1 MTRNFF
7 YSLVFALGSIFL
19 TLAQEQDQDSLT
31 IQSTMTSTNDAFKL
45 DLYDPL
51 APARSAFYSAILP
64 GLGQAYNG
72 SYWKIP
78 LVYAGIGTSLYLVI
92 QNDTEYN
99 RYRDAYKR
107 RLAGFTD
114 DEFQDILENDGLI
127 NAQKQFRQNKEFAI
141 LATVAFYLLNI
152 VDANV
157 DAHLRQFDVSKDLS
171 LRPNFEPN
179 YLSGNIDYGLT
190 LNFKLN

>member
-7 YSLVFALGSIFL
+7 YSLVFTLLSTL
-19 TLAQEQDQDSLT
+19 STLAQEQDSLS
-31 IQSTMTSTNDAFKL
+31 IQSTMTSTKDAFKL

-51 APARSAFYSAILP
+51 APARSAFYSAVLP

-92 QNDTEYN
+92 QNDEQYN
-99 RYRDAYKR
+99 RYRDAFKR
-107 RLAGFTD
+107 RLAGFED
-114 DEFQDILENDGLI
+114 DEFQNILDNNGLI

-141 LATVAFYLLNI
+141 LATVGFYLLNI
-152 VDANV
+152 IDANV
-157 DAHLRQFDVSKDLS
+157 DAHLKQFDVSDDLS
-171 LRPNFEPN
+171 IRPNFEPN

>member
-31 IQSTMTSTNDAFKL
+31 IQSTMTSTKDAFKL

-92 QNDTEYN
+92 QNDSEYN

>member
-1 MTRNFF
+1 MNRNF
-7 YSLVFALGSIFL
+7 LFALVCFIGVYCISYG
-19 TLAQEQDQDSLT
+19 QEQDSLGLK
-31 IQSTMTSTNDAFKL
+31 STMTSTKEAFKL

-78 LVYAGIGTSLYLVI
+78 LVYAGIGTSFYLVL
-92 QNDTEYN
+92 QNDKQYN

-107 RLAGFTD
+107 RLAGFQD
-114 DEFQDILENDGLI
+114 DEFQGILESESLI

-157 DAHLRQFDVSKDLS
+157 DAHLKQFDVSKDLS
-171 LRPNFEPN
+171 LKPNFEPN

-190 LNFKLN
+190 LNFKFN

>member
-1 MTRNFF
+1 
-7 YSLVFALGSIFL
+7 
-19 TLAQEQDQDSLT
+19 
-31 IQSTMTSTNDAFKL
+31 MTSTKNAFKL

-51 APARSAFYSAILP
+51 APARSAFYSAVLP

-107 RLAGFTD
+107 RLAGFED
-114 DEFQDILENDGLI
+114 DEFQDILYTEGLI

-152 VDANV
+152 IDANV
-157 DAHLRQFDVSKDLS
+157 DAHLKQFDVSRDLS
-171 LRPNFEPN
+171 IKPNFEPN
-179 YLSGNIDYGLT
+179 LLSGNIDYGLT

>member
-1 MTRNFF
+1 MTRNFL
-7 YSLVFALGSIFL
+7 YSLVFILGGCLFIFG
-19 TLAQEQDQDSLT
+19 QVQDSLE
-31 IQSTMTSTNDAFKL
+31 IKSVMTSTEDAFKL

-114 DEFQDILENDGLI
+114 DEFQNILENEGLI

-141 LATVAFYLLNI
+141 LATVAFYLFNI

-171 LRPNFEPN
+171 LKPNFEPN

-190 LNFKLN
+190 LNFKFN

>member
-1 MTRNFF
+1 MIRKFF
-7 YSLVFALGSIFL
+7 FTSIFIL
-19 TLAQEQDQDSLT
+19 GWCSFSQAQDSLT
-31 IQSTMTSTNDAFKL
+31 IESTMTSTKNAFKL

-78 LVYAGIGTSLYLVI
+78 LVYAGIGTSLYLVL
-92 QNDTEYN
+92 QNDTEYQ
-99 RYRDAYKR
+99 RYRNAYKR
-107 RLAGFTD
+107 RLAGFQD
-114 DEFQDILENDGLI
+114 DEFQNILENEGLI

-157 DAHLRQFDVSKDLS
+157 DAHLKQFDVSKDLT

-179 YLSGNIDYGLT
+179 FMSGNIDYGLT

>member
-1 MTRNFF
+1 MIRKFF
-7 YSLVFALGSIFL
+7 FTSIFIL
-19 TLAQEQDQDSLT
+19 GWCSFSQAQDSLT
-31 IQSTMTSTNDAFKL
+31 IESTMTSTKNAFNL

-78 LVYAGIGTSLYLVI
+78 LVYAGIGTSLYLVL
-92 QNDTEYN
+92 QNDTEYQ
-99 RYRDAYKR
+99 RYRNAYKR
-107 RLAGFTD
+107 RLAGFQD
-114 DEFQDILENDGLI
+114 DEFQNILENEGLI

-157 DAHLRQFDVSKDLS
+157 DAHLKQFDVSKDLT

-179 YLSGNIDYGLT
+179 FMSGNIDYGLT

>member
-1 MTRNFF
+1 MVRKFF
-7 YSLVFALGSIFL
+7 FTSIFIL
-19 TLAQEQDQDSLT
+19 GWCSCSFGQEQDSLT
-31 IQSTMTSTNDAFKL
+31 VETKMTSTKNAFKL

-78 LVYAGIGTSLYLVI
+78 LVYAGIGTSLYLVL
-92 QNDTEYN
+92 QNDTEYQ
-99 RYRDAYKR
+99 RYRNAYKR
-107 RLAGFTD
+107 RLAGFQD
-114 DEFQDILENDGLI
+114 DEFQNILENDGLI
-127 NAQKQFRQNKEFAI
+127 SAQKQFRQNKEFAI
-141 LATVAFYLLNI
+141 LATVAFYLFNI

-157 DAHLRQFDVSKDLS
+157 DAHLKQFDVSKDLT
-171 LRPNFEPN
+171 LKPNFEPN
-179 YLSGNIDYGLT
+179 FISGNINYGLT

>member
-1 MTRNFF
+1 MTRNLF
-7 YSLVFALGSIFL
+7 YSLVFSIGGLFFSFG
-19 TLAQEQDQDSLT
+19 QEQDTLS
-31 IQSTMTSTNDAFKL
+31 IKGKMTSTKDAFKL

-51 APARSAFYSAILP
+51 APARSAFYSAVLP

-92 QNDTEYN
+92 ENDKQYN

-107 RLAGFTD
+107 RLAGFQD
-114 DEFQDILENDGLI
+114 DEFQDVLENESLI

-171 LRPNFEPN
+171 LQPNFEPN

-190 LNFKLN
+190 LNFKFN

>member
-7 YSLVFALGSIFL
+7 YSLVF
-19 TLAQEQDQDSLT
+19 TLVCILSTIAQEQDSLN
-31 IQSTMTSTNDAFKL
+31 IQSTMTSTEDAFKL

-51 APARSAFYSAILP
+51 APARSAFYSAVLP

-92 QNDTEYN
+92 QNDTQYN
-99 RYRDAYKR
+99 RYRDAFKR
-107 RLAGFTD
+107 RLAGFED
-114 DEFQDILENDGLI
+114 DEFQDILDNEGLI

-157 DAHLRQFDVSKDLS
+157 DAHLKQFDVSDDLS
-171 LRPNFEPN
+171 LQPNFEPN
-179 YLSGNIDYGLT
+179 YLSGKVDYGLT

>member
-1 MTRNFF
+1 VIRKFIF
-7 YSLVFALGSIFL
+7 ISIFIL
-19 TLAQEQDQDSLT
+19 GWCSCSFSQEQDSLT
-31 IQSTMTSTNDAFKL
+31 VETTMTSTKDAFKL

-78 LVYAGIGTSLYLVI
+78 LVYAGIGTSLYLVL
-92 QNDTEYN
+92 QNDTEYQ
-99 RYRDAYKR
+99 RYRNAYKR
-107 RLAGFTD
+107 RLAGFQD
-114 DEFQDILENDGLI
+114 DEFQNILENDGLI

-141 LATVAFYLLNI
+141 LATVVFYLLNI

-157 DAHLRQFDVSKDLS
+157 DAHLKQFDVSKDLT
-171 LRPNFEPN
+171 LKPNFEPN
-179 YLSGNIDYGLT
+179 FMSGNIDYGLT

>member
-1 MTRNFF
+1 MIRKFF
-7 YSLVFALGSIFL
+7 FTSIFFL
-19 TLAQEQDQDSLT
+19 GWCSCSFSQEQDSLT
-31 IQSTMTSTNDAFKL
+31 VETTMTSTKNAFKL

-78 LVYAGIGTSLYLVI
+78 LVYAGIGTSLYLVL
-92 QNDTEYN
+92 QNDTEYQ

-107 RLAGFTD
+107 RLAGFQD
-114 DEFQDILENDGLI
+114 DEFQNILENDGLI

-141 LATVAFYLLNI
+141 LATVAFYLFNI

-157 DAHLRQFDVSKDLS
+157 DAHLKQFDVSKDLT

-179 YLSGNIDYGLT
+179 FMSGNIDYGLT

>member
-1 MTRNFF
+1 VIRKFF
-7 YSLVFALGSIFL
+7 FTSIFIL
-19 TLAQEQDQDSLT
+19 GWCSFSQAQDSLT
-31 IQSTMTSTNDAFKL
+31 IESTMTSTKNAFKL

-78 LVYAGIGTSLYLVI
+78 LVYAGIGTSLYLVL
-92 QNDTEYN
+92 QNDTEYQ
-99 RYRDAYKR
+99 RYRNAYKR
-107 RLAGFTD
+107 RLAGFQD
-114 DEFQDILENDGLI
+114 DEFQNILENEGLI

-157 DAHLRQFDVSKDLS
+157 DAHLKQFDVSKDLT

-179 YLSGNIDYGLT
+179 FMSGNIDYGLT

>member
-1 MTRNFF
+1 MTRNFL
-7 YSLVFALGSIFL
+7 YSLVLIFGGLLVVLG
-19 TLAQEQDQDSLT
+19 QEQDSLS
-31 IQSTMTSTNDAFKL
+31 IKSSMVSTKEAFKL

-51 APARSAFYSAILP
+51 APARSAFYSAVLP

-78 LVYAGIGTSLYLVI
+78 LVYAGIGTSMYLVI
-92 QNDTEYN
+92 FNDKQYD
-99 RYRDAYKR
+99 RYREAYKR
-107 RLAGFTD
+107 RLAGFDD
-114 DEFQDILENDGLI
+114 DEFQGILENDGLI

-157 DAHLRQFDVSKDLS
+157 DAHLRQFDVSRNLS

-179 YLSGNIDYGLT
+179 YLSGNVDYGLT

>member
-1 MTRNFF
+1 M
-7 YSLVFALGSIFL
+7 FAGLGLASGQEL
-19 TLAQEQDQDSLT
+19 DTLNIKSSM
-31 IQSTMTSTNDAFKL
+31 ISTEDAFKL

-78 LVYAGIGTSLYLVI
+78 LVYAGIGTSMYLVI
-92 QNDTEYN
+92 FNDNQYD
-99 RYRDAYKR
+99 RYRDAFKR
-107 RLAGFTD
+107 RLAGFDD
-114 DEFQDILENDGLI
+114 DEFQGILENDGLI

-157 DAHLRQFDVSKDLS
+157 DAHLRQFDVSRDLS
-171 LRPNFEPN
+171 LSPNFEPN
-179 YLSGNIDYGLT
+179 FLSGNIDYGLT
-190 LNFKLN
+190 LNFKFN

>member
-7 YSLVFALGSIFL
+7 YSLVFTLLSTL
-19 TLAQEQDQDSLT
+19 STLAQEQDSLN
-31 IQSTMTSTNDAFKL
+31 IQSTMTSTKDAFKL

-51 APARSAFYSAILP
+51 APARSAFYSAVLP

-92 QNDTEYN
+92 QNDEQYN
-99 RYRDAYKR
+99 RYRDAFKR
-107 RLAGFTD
+107 RLAGFED
-114 DEFQDILENDGLI
+114 DEFQNILDNNGLI

-141 LATVAFYLLNI
+141 LATVGFYLLNI
-152 VDANV
+152 IDANV
-157 DAHLRQFDVSKDLS
+157 DAHLKQFDVSDDLS
-171 LRPNFEPN
+171 IRPNFEPN

>member
-1 MTRNFF
+1 MFGGL
-7 YSLVFALGSIFL
+7 LVVLG
-19 TLAQEQDQDSLT
+19 QEQDSLS
-31 IQSTMTSTNDAFKL
+31 IKSSMVSTKEAFKL

-51 APARSAFYSAILP
+51 APARSAFYSAVLP

-78 LVYAGIGTSLYLVI
+78 LVYAGIGTSMYLVI
-92 QNDTEYN
+92 FNDKQYD
-99 RYRDAYKR
+99 RYREAYKR
-107 RLAGFTD
+107 RLAGFDD
-114 DEFQDILENDGLI
+114 DEFQGILENDGLI

-157 DAHLRQFDVSKDLS
+157 DAHLRQFDVSRNLS

-179 YLSGNIDYGLT
+179 YLSGNVDYGLT

>member
-7 YSLVFALGSIFL
+7 YTLVFVVGGLVSSFG
-19 TLAQEQDQDSLT
+19 QEQDTLF
-31 IQSTMTSTNDAFKL
+31 QSKMTSTKDAFKL
-45 DLYDPL
+45 NLYDPL
-51 APARSAFYSAILP
+51 APARSAFYSAIVP

-78 LVYAGIGTSLYLVI
+78 LVYAGIGTSLYLVL
-92 QNDTEYN
+92 QNDTQYN
-99 RYRDAYKR
+99 RYRDAYKS
-107 RLAGFTD
+107 RLAGFQN
-114 DEFQDILENDGLI
+114 DEFQDILSNDGLI

-157 DAHLRQFDVSKDLS
+157 DAHLRQFDVSDDLS
-171 LRPNFEPN
+171 LKPNFEPN
-179 YLSGNIDYGLT
+179 FLSGNIDYGLT
-190 LNFKLN
+190 LNFKFN

>member
-1 MTRNFF
+1 MIRKFF
-7 YSLVFALGSIFL
+7 FTSIFIL
-19 TLAQEQDQDSLT
+19 GWCSCSFSQEQDSLT
-31 IQSTMTSTNDAFKL
+31 VETTMTSTKNAFKL

-78 LVYAGIGTSLYLVI
+78 LVYAGIGTSLYLVL
-92 QNDTEYN
+92 QNDTEYQ
-99 RYRDAYKR
+99 RYRNAYKR
-107 RLAGFTD
+107 RLAGFQD
-114 DEFQDILENDGLI
+114 DEFQNILENDGLI

-141 LATVAFYLLNI
+141 LATVVFYLLNI

-157 DAHLRQFDVSKDLS
+157 DAHLKQFDVSKDLT
-171 LRPNFEPN
+171 LKPNFEPN
-179 YLSGNIDYGLT
+179 FMSGNIDYGLT

>member
-1 MTRNFF
+1 MSRNCF
-7 YSLVFALGSIFL
+7 YSLVFVVAGIFIAKGQQPD
-19 TLAQEQDQDSLT
+19 TLAVRT
-31 IQSTMTSTNDAFKL
+31 TMTSTLDAFKL

-51 APARSAFYSAILP
+51 APARSAFYSAVLP

-92 QNDTEYN
+92 ENDKQYN
-99 RYRDAYKR
+99 RYRDAFKR
-107 RLAGFTD
+107 RLAGFQD
-114 DEFQDILENDGLI
+114 DEFQDIIDNEGLI
-127 NAQKQFRQNKEFAI
+127 NAQKQFRENKEFAI

-152 VDANV
+152 IDANV
-157 DAHLRQFDVSKDLS
+157 DAHLRQFDVSDDLS
-171 LRPNFEPN
+171 FKPNFEPN
-179 YLSGNIDYGLT
+179 YLSGNINYGLT

>member
-31 IQSTMTSTNDAFKL
+31 IQSTMTSTKDAFKL

>member
-1 MTRNFF
+1 MTRNFL
-7 YSLVFALGSIFL
+7 YSLVFILGGCLF
-19 TLAQEQDQDSLT
+19 TFGQVQDSLE
-31 IQSTMTSTNDAFKL
+31 IKSVMTSTEDAFKL

-114 DEFQDILENDGLI
+114 DEFQNILENEGLI

-141 LATVAFYLLNI
+141 LATVAFYLFNI

-171 LRPNFEPN
+171 LKPNFEPN

-190 LNFKLN
+190 LNFKFN

>member
-1 MTRNFF
+1 VSRSFLFSLLFF
-7 YSLVFALGSIFL
+7 VGWFSSSFS
-19 TLAQEQDQDSLT
+19 QEQDSLT
-31 IQSTMTSTNDAFKL
+31 IETSMTSTKDAFKL

-51 APARSAFYSAILP
+51 APARSAFYSSILP

-78 LVYAGIGTSLYLVI
+78 LVYAGIGTSLYLVFE
-92 QNDTEYN
+92 NDKIYK
-99 RYRDAYKR
+99 RYRNAYKR
-107 RLAGFTD
+107 RLAGFQD
-114 DEFQDILENDGLI
+114 DEFQNILENDRLI
-127 NAQKQFRQNKEFAI
+127 VAQKLFRQNKEFAI

-157 DAHLRQFDVSKDLS
+157 DAHLKQFDVSKDLT
-171 LRPNFEPN
+171 LKPNFEPN
-179 YLSGNIDYGLT
+179 FMSGNIDYGLT

>member
-7 YSLVFALGSIFL
+7 YSLVFIIGAFL
-19 TLAQEQDQDSLT
+19 FTQGQERDSLT
-31 IQSTMTSTNDAFKL
+31 LKSSLVSTKDAFKL

-51 APARSAFYSAILP
+51 APARSAFYSAVLP

-92 QNDTEYN
+92 HNDQQYN

-107 RLAGFTD
+107 RLAGFQN
-114 DEFQDILENDGLI
+114 DEFQDILDNEGLI

-157 DAHLRQFDVSKDLS
+157 DAHLKQFDVSRDLS
-171 LRPNFEPN
+171 LKPNFEPN
-179 YLSGNIDYGLT
+179 YLSGSIDYGLT

>member
-7 YSLVFALGSIFL
+7 YTLVFVVVGLVSSFG
-19 TLAQEQDQDSLT
+19 QEQDTLF
-31 IQSTMTSTNDAFKL
+31 QSKMTSTKDAFKL
-45 DLYDPL
+45 NLYDPL
-51 APARSAFYSAILP
+51 APARSAFYSAIVP

-78 LVYAGIGTSLYLVI
+78 LVYAGIGTSLYLVL
-92 QNDTEYN
+92 QNDTQYN
-99 RYRDAYKR
+99 RYRDAYKS
-107 RLAGFTD
+107 RLAGFQN
-114 DEFQDILENDGLI
+114 DEFQDILSNDGLI

-157 DAHLRQFDVSKDLS
+157 DAHLRQFDVSDDLS
-171 LRPNFEPN
+171 LKPNFEPN
-179 YLSGNIDYGLT
+179 FLSGNIDYGLT
-190 LNFKLN
+190 LNFKFN

>member
-1 MTRNFF
+1 VIR
-7 YSLVFALGSIFL
+7 SLLFTLIFTLGGFL
-19 TLAQEQDQDSLT
+19 ITFGQTEEDSLSVR
-31 IQSTMTSTNDAFKL
+31 STMISTKEAFKL

-51 APARSAFYSAILP
+51 APARSAFYSAVLP

-78 LVYAGIGTSLYLVI
+78 LVYAGIGTSLYLVME
-92 QNDTEYN
+92 NDKQYN

-114 DEFQDILENDGLI
+114 DDFQGILEDDGLI
-127 NAQKQFRQNKEFAI
+127 RAQKQFRQNKEFAI
-141 LATVAFYLLNI
+141 LATIGFYLLNI

-157 DAHLRQFDVSKDLS
+157 DAHLKQFDVSQDLS
-171 LRPNFEPN
+171 LKPNFEPN
-179 YLSGNIDYGLT
+179 FLSGSLDYGLT

>member
-1 MTRNFF
+1 MTRNLLF
-7 YSLVFALGSIFL
+7 SLVFIFAGLGLASGQEL
-19 TLAQEQDQDSLT
+19 DTLNIKSSM
-31 IQSTMTSTNDAFKL
+31 ISTEDAFKL

-78 LVYAGIGTSLYLVI
+78 LVYAGIGTSMYLVI
-92 QNDTEYN
+92 FNDNQYD
-99 RYRDAYKR
+99 RYRDAFKR
-107 RLAGFTD
+107 RLAGFDD
-114 DEFQDILENDGLI
+114 DEFQGILENDGLI

-157 DAHLRQFDVSKDLS
+157 DAHLRQFDVSRDLS
-171 LRPNFEPN
+171 LSPNFEPN
-179 YLSGNIDYGLT
+179 FLSGNIDYGLT
-190 LNFKLN
+190 LNFKFN

>member
-1 MTRNFF
+1 MIRKLIFSF
-7 YSLVFALGSIFL
+7 VFIIGNVALLIG
-19 TLAQEQDQDSLT
+19 QEQDSLNVET
-31 IQSTMTSTNDAFKL
+31 TLKSTENAFKL

-78 LVYAGIGTSLYLVI
+78 LVYAGIGTSFYLVLR
-92 QNDTEYN
+92 NDNQYQ

-114 DEFQDILENDGLI
+114 DEFQDILSNDGLI

-152 VDANV
+152 LDANV
-157 DAHLRQFDVSKDLS
+157 EAHLRQFDVSKDLT
-171 LRPNFEPN
+171 LKPNFESN
-179 YLSGNIDYGLT
+179 FVSGHLDYGLT

>member
-1 MTRNFF
+1 MTHNFL
-7 YSLVFALGSIFL
+7 YSLVFILGGFL
-19 TLAQEQDQDSLT
+19 LTFGQVQDSLEVRT
-31 IQSTMTSTNDAFKL
+31 TMISTKEAFKL

-51 APARSAFYSAILP
+51 APARSAFYSAVLP

-92 QNDTEYN
+92 QNDSQYN

-114 DEFQDILENDGLI
+114 DEFQNILENEGLI

-157 DAHLRQFDVSKDLS
+157 DAHLRQFDVSRDLS
-171 LRPNFEPN
+171 LKPNFQPN
-179 YLSGNIDYGLT
+179 YLSGNVDYGLT
-190 LNFKLN
+190 LNFKFN

>member
-1 MTRNFF
+1 VTRNFF
-7 YSLVFALGSIFL
+7 YSLVFTLGGIVL
-19 TLAQEQDQDSLT
+19 TFGQEQDSLS
-31 IQSTMTSTNDAFKL
+31 IQSTMTSTKDAFKL

-92 QNDTEYN
+92 QNDKEYN

-157 DAHLRQFDVSKDLS
+157 DAHLKQFDVSKDLS

-190 LNFKLN
+190 LNFKFN

>member
-1 MTRNFF
+1 MIRKRFYCLLLIIGAFF
-7 YSLVFALGSIFL
+7 FSS
-19 TLAQEQDQDSLT
+19 AQEQDSLS
-31 IQSTMTSTNDAFKL
+31 IKSEMTSTKEAFKL

-51 APARSAFYSAILP
+51 APARSAFYSAVLP

-92 QNDTEYN
+92 QNDQEYN

-114 DEFQDILENDGLI
+114 DEFQGILQNDGLI

-171 LRPNFEPN
+171 LKPNFEPN

-190 LNFKLN
+190 LNFKFN